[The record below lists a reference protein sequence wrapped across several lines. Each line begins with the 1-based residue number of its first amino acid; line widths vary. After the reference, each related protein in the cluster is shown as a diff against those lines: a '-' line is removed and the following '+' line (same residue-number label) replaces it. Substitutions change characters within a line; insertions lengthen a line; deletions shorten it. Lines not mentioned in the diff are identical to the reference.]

1 MRTIV
6 IGERLNSSNRKIRSM
21 LESGDLKPLLDI
33 ADAQIAAGAEYI
45 DLNTSL
51 LMERELEA
59 LLSTGA
65 EIRKRSGAKISVDSP
80 DPGVLVEGSR
90 VFGADCIVN
99 SITCDD
105 EPLGRVLPAVSSAG
119 SAVIVLLKDK
129 NGIPAEAGGRLK
141 LAEKAFKA
149 AAGEK
154 LPPEKI
160 FFDPVF
166 SPVAT
171 EKKGLA
177 AALDT
182 LRMLKESF
190 PGSHRIG
197 GLSNISF
204 GLPLRKLLNR
214 TFLSMAVSHGLD
226 AVICDPT
233 DEKLMEA
240 LRASEAVAG
249 LDPGCRGFLSFFRS
263 SAK

>member
-1 MRTIV
+1 
-6 IGERLNSSNRKIRSM
+6 M

-59 LLSTGA
+59 LLATGGK
-65 EIRKRSGAKISVDSP
+65 IRKRSGAKISVDSP

-105 EPLGRVLPAVSSAG
+105 ESLGRVLPAVSSAG
-119 SAVIVLLKDK
+119 SAVIVLLKDTA
-129 NGIPAEAGGRLK
+129 GIPPAADGRLK
-141 LAEKAFKA
+141 LAERAFEVA
-149 AAGEK
+149 AHEK
-154 LPPEKI
+154 IPPERL

-171 EKKGLA
+171 EKKGLSI
-177 AALDT
+177 ALDT

-240 LRASEAVAG
+240 LRASEAIAG

>member
-1 MRTIV
+1 MKTII
-6 IGERLNSSNRKIRSM
+6 IGERLNSSNRKIRSL
-21 LESGDLKPLLDI
+21 LESGDMKALLDI
-33 ADAQIAAGAEYI
+33 ADAQVAAGAEYI

-51 LMERELEA
+51 LMERELET
-59 LLSTGA
+59 LVSTGK
-65 EIRKRSGAKISVDSP
+65 EIRKRLGAKISVDSP
-80 DPGVLVEGSR
+80 DQEVLIEGSR
-90 VFGADCIVN
+90 FFGGDCIVN

-119 SAVIVLLKDK
+119 SAVIVLLKDAS
-129 NGIPAEAGGRLK
+129 GIPPAADGRLK
-141 LAEKAFKA
+141 LAEKAIEA

-154 LPPEKI
+154 IPAERI

-171 EKKGLA
+171 EKKGLSV
-177 AALDT
+177 ALDT
-182 LRMLKESF
+182 LRMLKQSF

-204 GLPLRKLLNR
+204 GLPLRRLLNR
-214 TFLSMAVSHGLD
+214 TFLSMAVSHDLD

-240 LRASEAVAG
+240 MRASEAIAG
-249 LDPGCRGFLSFFRS
+249 LDPGCRALLSYFRS
-263 SAK
+263 SGK